1 LSSTQQNAVSRTADS
16 PGRATKRRIDVK
28 RRAEIGRERRART
41 RANIHSAAFELLGRE
56 NGLYTSI
63 DEICAAA
70 GVSRGTF
77 YNYFNSTQ
85 ELFESLCYE
94 LSHDFMNAALDQMS
108 RMADAAEATSAAV
121 RFYLT
126 HAARDPQWGW
136 GMVNISRGG
145 PIFGAE
151 THAQARKTI
160 QEGLDSGEFDVA
172 SADIGRDVCL
182 GTAFAAMITLLREPQ
197 NRSFP
202 GEIAKSILIALGVAP
217 ARAARIGRKR
227 LPETP

>member
-1 LSSTQQNAVSRTADS
+1 V
-16 PGRATKRRIDVK
+16 KRRVDAK

-41 RANIHSAAFELLGRE
+41 RAIIHSAAFELLWHE

-63 DEICAAA
+63 DEICTAA

-77 YNYFNSTQ
+77 YNYFNSTR
-85 ELFESLCYE
+85 ELFDSLCYE
-94 LSHDFMNAALDQMS
+94 LSHDFMNAALEEMS
-108 RMADAAEATSAAV
+108 RMPDAAEASSAAV

-126 HAARDPQWGW
+126 HAVQDPRWGW
-136 GMVNISRGG
+136 GMVNRSIGG

-160 QEGLDSGEFDVA
+160 KEGMDAGEFNVA
-172 SADIGRDVCL
+172 SADIGRDICL

-197 NRSFP
+197 SKSFP
-202 GEIAKSILIALGVAP
+202 GEIAKSILIALGVEP
-217 ARAARIGRKR
+217 ARAARISRKK
-227 LPETP
+227 LPPSP